1 MIIKNN
7 PKIVVEY
14 IIYMCFFNNLFLI
27 NIIIIMVKDIRIMFL
42 FVIYK
47 NLCK

>member
-14 IIYMCFFNNLFLI
+14 IINMCFFNNLFLI
-27 NIIIIMVKDIRIMFL
+27 NIIKIMIKEIRIMFL

-47 NLCK
+47 NL

>member
-14 IIYMCFFNNLFLI
+14 IIYMYFFNNLFLI